1 MLALMVATF
10 LLPACPALICA
21 DSARP
26 SLGFVQARATVRE
39 STLVIQIRRQRA
51 ARSRRRRG
59 HPHRLR
65 SLKVIALF
73 AAAVVVA
80 RDRRVRP
87 GCCTVMLHAVFSG
100 CSLLTFPWG
109 FTTPRCGVSS
119 VSEAGPGVA
128 GQRPRDR
135 PTVVQTLSESC
146 ATCASE
152 ESRGAPRTS

>member
-1 MLALMVATF
+1 MPALMVATF

-26 SLGFVQARATVRE
+26 SRHRSGPGHGAE

-100 CSLLTFPWG
+100 ARS
-109 FTTPRCGVSS
+109 
-119 VSEAGPGVA
+119 
-128 GQRPRDR
+128 
-135 PTVVQTLSESC
+135 
-146 ATCASE
+146 
-152 ESRGAPRTS
+152 